1 MSVRR
6 LHLAT
11 DEDWIAQLQ
20 LIGADRS
27 AWDRLAVKCRVRA
40 FLTDPMPPVAANILK
55 QCMLSGGAD
64 AIVARDS
71 VSCRIESTRALI
83 TGTPK
88 QILSGCRS
96 MNGQPFQLSRL
107 SRELQSAL
115 KGPPELPSGMT
126 AGERELD
133 FDNGPLVMGI
143 LNVTPDSFSD
153 GGRYLDREDAA
164 AHARLMDSQG
174 ADIIDIGAEST
185 RPGSLPVDPERQM
198 ELILPVIEE
207 LSGQMESVIS
217 VDTTS
222 SRVAAAAIHSGAS
235 MINDISALSDP
246 DMPELAAQSGV
257 PLVLMHMQ
265 GTPESM
271 QHDPRYD
278 DVVDEVYTFLE
289 NRVEAAVQAGV
300 TRDSIIIDP
309 GIGFGKR
316 LQDNLQLISRVAEFR
331 WLGCR
336 VLLGHSRKSFIGA
349 LTGVEEPWKRG
360 AGTNAVTALS
370 YGSADI
376 FRVHDV
382 EDTVKVLKVAGKLRC
397 VR

>member
-1 MSVRR
+1 MGLRR
-6 LHLAT
+6 LQLAT
-11 DEDWIAQLQ
+11 DEDWLTQLR

-27 AWDRLAVKCRVRA
+27 TWDRLEMKCRVRA
-40 FLTDPMPPVAANILK
+40 FLTDPMPPAAANILK

-83 TGTPK
+83 VGTPK

-96 MNGQPFQLSRL
+96 LDGQPFHLSRL
-107 SRELQSAL
+107 SGKLQRAL
-115 KGPPELPSGMT
+115 KGPPALPSGIT

-133 FDNGPLVMGI
+133 FTDGPLVMGI

-153 GGRYLDREDAA
+153 GGRYLGREEAA
-164 AHARLMDSQG
+164 AHARLLDSQG

-185 RPGSLPVDPERQM
+185 RPGSLPVDPESQM
-198 ELILPVIEE
+198 ERILPVIEE
-207 LSGQMESVIS
+207 LSGQLGSVIS

-222 SRVAAAAIHSGAS
+222 SRVAKAAIQSGAA

-246 DMPELAAQSGV
+246 DMAGLAARSGV

-265 GTPESM
+265 GTPETM
-271 QHDPRYD
+271 QRDPRYN
-278 DVVDEVYTFLE
+278 DVVDEVYTFLAK
-289 NRVEAAVQAGV
+289 RVEAAVQAGV
-300 TRDSIIIDP
+300 SRDSVIIDP

-316 LQDNLQLISRVAEFR
+316 LQDNLQLISRAAEFR

-336 VLLGHSRKSFIGA
+336 VLLGHSRKSFLGA

-370 YGSADI
+370 SDSADI

-382 EDTVKVLKVAGKLRC
+382 EDTVQVLKVAGKLRC
-397 VR
+397 LR

>member
-11 DEDWIAQLQ
+11 DDHWLHQLQ
-20 LIGADRS
+20 LIGADS
-27 AWDRLAVKCRVRA
+27 STWDRLAMKCRVCA
-40 FLTDPMPPVAANILK
+40 FVTDPMPPAAANILK

-71 VSCRIESTRALI
+71 ISCRIESTRALI
-83 TGTPK
+83 AGTPK
-88 QILSGCRS
+88 QIVSGCRS
-96 MNGQPFQLSRL
+96 LDGQPFHLSRL
-107 SRELQSAL
+107 ARELRCAL
-115 KGPPELPSGMT
+115 KGPPALPSGMK

-133 FDNGPLVMGI
+133 FGNGPLVMGI

-153 GGRYLDREDAA
+153 SGRYLDREDAT

-185 RPGSLPVDPERQM
+185 RPGSQPVDPERQM
-198 ELILPVIEE
+198 ERILPVIEE
-207 LSGQMESVIS
+207 LSGQLESVIS

-222 SRVAAAAIHSGAS
+222 SLVAAAAIQSGAD

-246 DMPELAAQSGV
+246 EMAELAAKNGV

-265 GTPESM
+265 GTPETM
-271 QHDPRYD
+271 QRDPVYH
-278 DVVDEVYTFLE
+278 DVVNEVYTFLE

-300 TRDSIIIDP
+300 SEDSIIVDP

-316 LQDNLQLISRVAEFR
+316 LQDNLQLISRAAEFR

-336 VLLGHSRKSFIGA
+336 VLLGHSRKSFLGA

-382 EDTVKVLKVAGKLRC
+382 EDTVQVLKVAGKLRC
-397 VR
+397 ER

>member
-1 MSVRR
+1 MGVRR

-11 DEDWIAQLQ
+11 DEDWITQLQ

-27 AWDRLAVKCRVRA
+27 TWDRLEIKCRVLA
-40 FLTDPMPPVAANILK
+40 FVTDPMPPAAANILK

-64 AIVARDS
+64 AIVARNS

-83 TGTPK
+83 AGTPK

-96 MNGQPFQLSRL
+96 LNGQPFGLSSL
-107 SRELQSAL
+107 SRELLRAL
-115 KGPPELPSGMT
+115 KGPPALPSRIK

-133 FDNGPLVMGI
+133 FGHGPLVMGI

-153 GGRYLDREDAA
+153 GGRYFDREDAA

-185 RPGSLPVDPERQM
+185 RPGSLPVAPENQM
-198 ELILPVIEE
+198 ERILPVIGE
-207 LSGQMESVIS
+207 LSGQLGSVIS

-222 SRVAAAAIHSGAS
+222 SRVAAAAIQSGAA

-246 DMPELAAQSGV
+246 DMGQLAAQSGV

-265 GTPESM
+265 GTPKTM
-271 QHDPRYD
+271 QQDPRYH
-278 DVVDEVYTFLE
+278 DVVEEVYTFLE
-289 NRVEAAVQAGV
+289 DRVEAAVQAGV
-300 TRDSIIIDP
+300 CKDSIIIDP

-316 LQDNLQLISRVAEFR
+316 LQDNLQLISRASEFR

-336 VLLGHSRKSFIGA
+336 VLLGHSRKSFLGA

-360 AGTNAVTALS
+360 AGTSAVTALS
-370 YGSADI
+370 YGSVDI
-376 FRVHDV
+376 LRVHDV
-382 EDTVKVLKVAGKLRC
+382 EDTVQVLRIAGKLRC
-397 VR
+397 LR